1 MNGRISLLA
10 LVLVLT
16 ACAGITVAQRTTRTP
31 RQTPRPTPTPV
42 PVQVTTDQILGQ
54 EPGRPLVDPQDVEQ
68 TPPANSPEQSQQTT
82 APSTEALLA
91 RIKALESSRSDKYDE
106 QQKRLLMNLDILT
119 RAEQRSENLRKQV
132 FELMEK
138 EAAVQTKLDQLAYEM
153 RPEMINRVTTQMGGS
168 MKPEEVREEK
178 ARTLA
183 AEQTRQQNLLAEIQ
197 SAKAR
202 VEAGLERSEQ
212 LVERLRSKIEKDI
225 DDSLDPET
233 PTRPQ

>member
-1 MNGRISLLA
+1 MNGRISLLT
-10 LVLVLT
+10 LVVVI
-16 ACAGITVAQRTTRTP
+16 AAFAGVVAAQRPTRSP
-31 RQTPRPTPTPV
+31 RQVPRPTPTPV
-42 PVQVTTDQILGQ
+42 PIQVTTDQIIGQ
-54 EPGRPLVDPQDVEQ
+54 EPGRPLVTPQDVEQ
-68 TPPANSPEQSQQTT
+68 TPDANTSEQTQQTSS
-82 APSTEALLA
+82 PSTEALLA
-91 RIKALESSRSDKYDE
+91 RIKALESSRSDRYDE

-168 MKPEEVREEK
+168 MKPEEVREAK
-178 ARTLA
+178 AQSLA
-183 AEQTRQQNLLAEIQ
+183 AEQARQQNLLAEIQ

-212 LVERLRSKIEKDI
+212 LVERLRAKIEKDI

-233 PTRPQ
+233 PNRPQ

>member
-1 MNGRISLLA
+1 MNGRISLLT
-10 LVLVLT
+10 LVVII
-16 ACAGITVAQRTTRTP
+16 AAFAGVVAAQRPTRSP
-31 RQTPRPTPTPV
+31 RQVPRPTPTPV
-42 PVQVTTDQILGQ
+42 PIQVTTDQIIGQ
-54 EPGRPLVDPQDVEQ
+54 EPGRPLVTPQDVEQ
-68 TPPANSPEQSQQTT
+68 TPDANTSEQPPQTSS
-82 APSTEALLA
+82 PSTEALLA
-91 RIKALESSRSDKYDE
+91 RIKALESSRSDRYDE

-168 MKPEEVREEK
+168 MKPEEVREAK
-178 ARTLA
+178 AQSLA
-183 AEQTRQQNLLAEIQ
+183 AEQTLQQNLLAEIQ

-212 LVERLRSKIEKDI
+212 LVERLRAKIEKDI

>member
-1 MNGRISLLA
+1 MLT
-10 LVLVLT
+10 LVVVI
-16 ACAGITVAQRTTRTP
+16 AAFAGVVAAQRPTRSP
-31 RQTPRPTPTPV
+31 RQVPRPTPTPV
-42 PVQVTTDQILGQ
+42 PIQVTTDQIIGQ
-54 EPGRPLVDPQDVEQ
+54 EPGRPLVTPQDVEQ
-68 TPPANSPEQSQQTT
+68 TPDANTSEQTQQTSS
-82 APSTEALLA
+82 PSTEALLA
-91 RIKALESSRSDKYDE
+91 RIKALESSRSDRYDE

-168 MKPEEVREEK
+168 MKPEEVREAK
-178 ARTLA
+178 AQSLA
-183 AEQTRQQNLLAEIQ
+183 AEQARQQNLLAEIQ

-212 LVERLRSKIEKDI
+212 LVERLRAKIEKDI

-233 PTRPQ
+233 PNRPQ

>member
-42 PVQVTTDQILGQ
+42 QVTTDQILGQ
-54 EPGRPLVDPQDVEQ
+54 EPGGPLVDPQDVEQ
-68 TPPANSPEQSQQTT
+68 TPPANAPEQGQQ
-82 APSTEALLA
+82 AGSRSTEALLA
-91 RIKALESSRSDKYDE
+91 RIKALESARSDKYDE

-212 LVERLRSKIEKDI
+212 LVERLRAKIEKDI

>member
-1 MNGRISLLA
+1 MNGRISLLT
-10 LVLVLT
+10 LVVII
-16 ACAGITVAQRTTRTP
+16 AAFAGVVAAQRPTRSP
-31 RQTPRPTPTPV
+31 RQVPRPTPTPV
-42 PVQVTTDQILGQ
+42 PIQVTTDQIIGQ
-54 EPGRPLVDPQDVEQ
+54 EPGRPLVTPQDVEQ
-68 TPPANSPEQSQQTT
+68 APDANTSEQPSQTSS
-82 APSTEALLA
+82 PSTEALLA
-91 RIKALESSRSDKYDE
+91 RIKALESSRSDRYDE

-168 MKPEEVREEK
+168 MKPEEVREAK
-178 ARTLA
+178 AQSLA

-212 LVERLRSKIEKDI
+212 LVERLRAKIEKDI
-225 DDSLDPET
+225 DDSLDPEA
-233 PTRPQ
+233 PNRPQ

>member
-42 PVQVTTDQILGQ
+42 QVTTDQILGQ
-54 EPGRPLVDPQDVEQ
+54 EPGGPLVDPQDVEQ

-212 LVERLRSKIEKDI
+212 LVERLRAKIEKDI

>member
-1 MNGRISLLA
+1 MLT

-16 ACAGITVAQRTTRTP
+16 ACAGITVAQRPTRRP
-31 RQTPRPTPTPV
+31 RQTPRPTPT

-68 TPPANSPEQSQQTT
+68 TPPANAPEQGQQ
-82 APSTEALLA
+82 AGSPSTEALLA
-91 RIKALESSRSDKYDE
+91 RIKALESARSDKYDE

>member
-1 MNGRISLLA
+1 MLA

-16 ACAGITVAQRTTRTP
+16 ACAGITVAQRTTRSQ

-54 EPGRPLVDPQDVEQ
+54 EPSRPLVTPQDVEQ
-68 TPPANSPEQSQQTT
+68 TPPANAPEQSQQTS

-183 AEQTRQQNLLAEIQ
+183 AEQTRQQNLLVEIQ

-212 LVERLRSKIEKDI
+212 LVERLRAKIEKDI

-233 PTRPQ
+233 PNRPQ

>member
-1 MNGRISLLA
+1 MKGRISLLT

-16 ACAGITVAQRTTRTP
+16 ACAGITVAQRPTRRP
-31 RQTPRPTPTPV
+31 RQTPRPTPT

-68 TPPANSPEQSQQTT
+68 TPPANAPEQGQQ
-82 APSTEALLA
+82 AGSPSTEALLA
-91 RIKALESSRSDKYDE
+91 RIKALESARSDKYDE

-183 AEQTRQQNLLAEIQ
+183 AEQTRQQNLLVEIQ